1 MPNRRNDRGFTLI
14 ELLVVI
20 AIIAVLI
27 ALLLPAV
34 QAAREAA
41 RRAQCTNNLKQ
52 IGIAMH
58 NYHTANNSF
67 PLGVSASY
75 NTLTPSAPCTSW
87 TGWSAQA
94 LMLGY
99 LEQQPLYNAANFMID
114 ARYHTGVCY
123 PINRTVNDT
132 KINSFLCPSDGNAG
146 QVCFNNYYGSRGTS
160 MAANAG
166 VRGDAPPNCG
176 GGQNTTGVFAYG
188 TAYGI
193 NAITDG
199 TSNTIAFSES
209 LTGSGGQRAMKY
221 VTGVNVDSLGGT
233 PLAQLED
240 PYSTLP
246 IGTPVPGTVV
256 ANILQTCQTQSVTA
270 TVNTGL
276 HSNKGMEWASGCD
289 GFTLFTTIVPPN
301 SNQYTFGA
309 CRFGCGTCNNVMS
322 GDHTNVTNASSNHSG
337 GANTLFCDGTVR
349 FVKSSVAMSV
359 YWGLGTRN
367 GGEVIG
373 SDAF

>member
-1 MPNRRNDRGFTLI
+1 MTKRGRDRGFTLI

-58 NYHTANNSF
+58 NYHTANNVF
-67 PLGVSASY
+67 PLGVTASF
-75 NTLTPSAPCTSW
+75 NGIDKACIAW

-99 LEQQPLYNAANFMID
+99 MEQQPLYNAANFMMD
-114 ARYHTGVCY
+114 ARYANGICAPTNSTT
-123 PINRTVNDT
+123 INT
-132 KINSFLCPSDGNAG
+132 KISSFLCPSDGNAG
-146 QVCFNNYYGSRGTS
+146 QICFNNYYGSRGTT
-160 MAANAG
+160 MTADWG
-166 VRGDAPPNCG
+166 VRGDPPPNCG
-176 GGQNTTGVFAYG
+176 GGQQTTGVFAYG

-193 NAITDG
+193 NSITDG
-199 TSNTIAFSES
+199 SSNTIVFSES
-209 LTGSGGQRAMKY
+209 LTGDGGQRPRKY
-221 VTGVNVDSLGGT
+221 ITGVNIDSLNSYGT
-233 PLAQLED
+233 PITQLQD

-246 IGTPVPGTVV
+246 IGTPIPGTVV
-256 ANILQTCQTQSVTA
+256 GAILQTCQTQSVSA
-270 TVNTGL
+270 TQATGL
-276 HSNKGMEWASGCD
+276 TTNKGMEWSSGCE
-289 GFTLFTTIVPPN
+289 GFSLFSTIVPPN

-309 CRFGCGTCNNVMS
+309 CRFGCGTCNNVYAA
-322 GDHTNVTNASSNHSG
+322 DHSHLTNASSNHSG
-337 GANTLFCDGTVR
+337 GCNALFGDGTVR
-349 FVKSSVAMSV
+349 FIKTSVAMSV